1 MEHSTKHERTLATI
15 EEVVHR
21 SRSLGIAHQIIED
34 EALDGR
40 SITINGE
47 KVVNFGSCSYM
58 GLEVDERLKKGAIE
72 AVMKYGT
79 QFSSSRAYLSV
90 TLYKEIEELLSAIF
104 EAPVILAPT
113 TTLCHQSNLPVLI
126 GDNDAILLDYQV
138 HESVQN
144 AVRILKAR
152 NIHVEIVRHN
162 NMEALEEKIQT
173 LSKTHGKVWYMA
185 DGVYSMLGD
194 LAPMHQ
200 LTHLLSTYEQ
210 FHLYIDDAHGLS
222 WAGKNGAG
230 YVKDK
235 LWSHER
241 MFMVGSLAKSFG
253 ACGGVTVFPNEKYK
267 NQVKSCGPTL
277 TFSGP
282 IQPPVLGAAIESAKI
297 HLSDEIYVRQQ
308 QFMERMTFFNKRSA
322 ELGVPLIHKSL
333 SPIFFIGVGK
343 PDAGY
348 DIAKKIMEHGYYANV
363 SVFPSVSIT
372 QSGLRIPVTLHHT
385 LADIDGLLSVLAK
398 ELPDIFDRYD
408 IDQQMIQRVFKLKQK
423 AEKKIEYGKPV
434 NL

>member
-1 MEHSTKHERTLATI
+1 METFTKHARTLNTI
-15 EEVVHR
+15 EKVVHK
-21 SRSLGIAHQIIED
+21 SRTLGIAHQVIED
-34 EALDGR
+34 EMLDGR

-47 KVVNFGSCSYM
+47 KLVNFGSCSYM
-58 GLEVDERLKKGAIE
+58 GLEMDDRLKTGAIE
-72 AVMKYGT
+72 AVLKYGT

-90 TLYKEIEELLSAIF
+90 TLYKEIEELLGAIF

-144 AVRILKAR
+144 AVRILKGR
-152 NIHVEIVRHN
+152 NIHVEIIRHN
-162 NMEALEEKIQT
+162 NMDVLEEKIQA
-173 LSKTHGKVWYMA
+173 LSKIHSKVWYMA

-194 LAPMHQ
+194 LTPMHK
-200 LTHLLSTYEQ
+200 LTHLLSTYDQ

-241 MFMVGSLAKSFG
+241 MFVVGSLAKSFG
-253 ACGGVTVFPNEKYK
+253 ACGGVTVFPNEAYK
-267 NQVKSCGPTL
+267 NLVKSCGPTL

-297 HLSDEIYVRQQ
+297 HLSDEIYTRQEQ
-308 QFMERMTFFNKRSA
+308 LKERIVFFNKRSA
-322 ELGVPLIHKSL
+322 ELGLPLIHKSL

-343 PDAGY
+343 PEAGY
-348 DIAKKIMEHGYYANV
+348 EIAKKVMDHGYYANI
-363 SVFPSVSIT
+363 SVFPSVSISQT
-372 QSGLRIPVTLHHT
+372 GLRIPVTLHHQ
-385 LADIDGLLSVLAK
+385 LADIDGLLNVLAT
-398 ELPDIFDRYD
+398 ELPCIFDKLS
-408 IDQQMIQRVFKLKQK
+408 IDQRMIQRVFKLKEETRTVFNFSNMK
-423 AEKKIEYGKPV
+423 
-434 NL
+434 